1 MNIINNSKSID
12 KFFTKKPSLNSTPL
26 NVYNSQD
33 QVQDQVQDQDQ
44 DQDQDQVQDQVQVQ
58 DQDQE
63 YMQLN
68 ENGLDENGLVDEFKP
83 FANKDHYN
91 FNNKKY
97 FFLNDNLLSQK
108 YGDFMNSTKKYNIQI
123 CIFNINNNNTEPFLQ
138 YLFLNTKDTIVFPSI
153 EFQCPIQNLGRPDN
167 YEDSQE
173 HIFFTNECSKEL
185 LNILPIHD
193 IFNSSVL
200 RQIYKGFIEDGDNL
214 YVLFDSTTIHTQI
227 DSTKYSWA
235 IIDEI
240 VYSQKIIN
248 KVFDSKIPEL
258 FIKSPFIMY
267 ILDETVQRLK
277 QPNLLYLCN
286 KPESVYK
293 NVENIQ
299 NIDSIKIID
308 ETIDHELFGSY
319 YICSSM
325 PINGADLTKI
335 KRYAAFTYS
344 PKYILKDISTISQE
358 DKDEL
363 IEEFEDSNI
372 LSIYFREDGIQLWG
386 IQTSDQITII

>member
-1 MNIINNSKSID
+1 MLHVQGQATIGCSTYRTRIDGSSAGTWISFGTLACSNFLGKIGTYSSAYILDSNNGDISFRFCNCEKAYINSSGQACFLGSI
-12 KFFTKKPSLNSTPL
+12 TAGNSTFT
-26 NVYNSQD
+26 
-33 QVQDQVQDQDQ
+33 
-44 DQDQDQVQDQVQVQ
+44 
-58 DQDQE
+58 
-63 YMQLN
+63 
-68 ENGLDENGLVDEFKP
+68 NGTG
-83 FANKDHYN
+83 
-91 FNNKKY
+91 
-97 FFLNDNLLSQK
+97 LSQV
-108 YGDFMNSTKKYNIQI
+108 
-123 CIFNINNNNTEPFLQ
+123 
-138 YLFLNTKDTIVFPSI
+138 TIG
-153 EFQCPIQNLGRPDN
+153 QLGTG
-167 YEDSQE
+167 YSAL
-173 HIFFTNECSKEL
+173 KL
-185 LNILPIHD
+185 A
-193 IFNSSVL
+193 
-200 RQIYKGFIEDGDNL
+200 
-214 YVLFDSTTIHTQI
+214 I